1 MWVSKLK
8 INKLFKTWSCMT
20 TIFKNWI
27 KNATGLNFSWNMTQG
42 SNKMGSKLID
52 IKEAR
57 CRCLLKWNVK
67 VTLTKHV
74 YLKSKRKSTKQQS
87 HCFLFKVN
95 ALLWKKSHKTGWQK
109 LLIWDNFVSLL
120 FKVTDIQLDDDI
132 LSSTSCRKKLKTG
145 SKIWKNLGRIFV
157 IAHCGENQKFS
168 D

>member
-1 MWVSKLK
+1 MPSGKRIILKLVPYFARK
-8 INKLFKTWSCMT
+8 IVIFDIPHPYVTEFPIIEHMNMSFQAVDKQWSCMT

-74 YLKSKRKSTKQQS
+74 YLKSKRGRT

-95 ALLWKKSHKTGWQK
+95 ALFVKKKFE
-109 LLIWDNFVSLL
+109 NFQTISA
-120 FKVTDIQLDDDI
+120 
-132 LSSTSCRKKLKTG
+132 
-145 SKIWKNLGRIFV
+145 SKN
-157 IAHCGENQKFS
+157 
-168 D
+168 